1 MVASINSD
9 LRNDNIL
16 DEEDTKIAEQ
26 TVEEVVISS
35 MQDIMANAEQ
45 LKSFDKV
52 DTESKQPMNQ
62 LFHLIGSNTSA
73 S

>member
-16 DEEDTKIAEQ
+16 DDEDTKIAEQ

-35 MQDIMANAEQ
+35 MQDIMANAE
-45 LKSFDKV
+45 
-52 DTESKQPMNQ
+52 
-62 LFHLIGSNTSA
+62 
-73 S
+73 